1 MWQSSYRISLHPRKK
16 NATFFLQNVVRLLL
30 PTELGQDGT
39 TRTAENAVR
48 RSTHS
53 GNCAKI
59 APKKRHFGHSGNSD
73 RFYNQ
78 QLTETKGANPGSTPA
93 ASTNLI
99 YLILFN
105 LFIGVGGICGHY
117 V

>member
-30 PTELGQDGT
+30 PTEMGQDGT
-39 TRTAENAVR
+39 TRSAENTVW

-59 APKKRHFGHSGNSD
+59 APKKRHFGHFGNSD
-73 RFYNQ
+73 LFYNQ
-78 QLTETKGANPGSTPA
+78 
-93 ASTNLI
+93 
-99 YLILFN
+99 
-105 LFIGVGGICGHY
+105 
-117 V
+117 